1 MTTPNRVRACV
12 DQLAA
17 NGGGI
22 DERIDRLDVRG
33 APDQP
38 LIDELR
44 AASQAWRDEGFG
56 TLTVLDSLGD
66 ELDLD
71 ANPEIE
77 GQIRLI
83 IGKKPTAST
92 FYFLTEQG
100 IRVLL
105 SNLEQAA
112 AARRVLVAAGFDSFR
127 TASCAFESWTEMVPD
142 ETEADRL
149 KGVVPR
155 RIVRDQLAIVPL
167 SIGPILLTEPPA
179 QPSEAFHAWRSV
191 ASKQLLITLCD
202 EVWSDAGTTTV
213 ALTGPR
219 KRRLTAELD
228 GSDPQRD
235 LLPATQAAA
244 WVYDSGRDVE
254 TRHTLFTYELAR
266 EWPEDTPFAEAFAAK
281 APAALEAAQ
290 AAFRLHVREASKETL
305 KSLQDLRKSLS
316 EEVTR
321 VVTQT
326 RELAA
331 TMWRD
336 LLVVVAAL
344 LGRFALVASPKPAES
359 KAADWLLLGIAG
371 YLAFSIIATVASN
384 ASFMGIFRRAR
395 STWQTKLYGFLDPS
409 DLDTLA
415 TKPLN
420 TAETTYR
427 WTRSAACVAYAL
439 VIVGL
444 LLLASTTDPNTGA
457 ASDNALTTVETEAN
471 AEAPANIV
479 VAPSPPAQA
488 PTGEAQNVQNNASGN
503 ESR

>member
-1 MTTPNRVRACV
+1 MTTPSRVRACV

-17 NGGGI
+17 DGGAA
-22 DERIDRLDVRG
+22 DERIDRLDVQG
-33 APDQP
+33 TPDQP

-44 AASQAWRDEGFG
+44 AAAQAWRDEGFG
-56 TLTVLDSLGD
+56 TLTVLDALGD

-83 IGKKPTAST
+83 IGKKPTATT

-100 IRVLL
+100 VRVLL
-105 SNLEQAA
+105 SDLDQAA
-112 AARRVLVAAGFDSFR
+112 AARRVLVAAEFDGFR
-127 TASCAFESWTEMVPD
+127 TASCAFEPWTQMVPD

-149 KGVVPR
+149 KGIVPR

-167 SIGPILLTEPPA
+167 SVGPILLTEAPA
-179 QPSEAFHAWRSV
+179 QESETFHAWRSV
-191 ASKQLLITLCD
+191 ASRQLLTTLCD
-202 EVWSDAGTTTV
+202 EIWSDAGTVTV

-219 KRRLTAELD
+219 KRRLKAGLD
-228 GSDPQRD
+228 AGDPQLD
-235 LLPATQAAA
+235 LAPATEAAA
-244 WVYDSGRDVE
+244 WVYDSGREFE

-266 EWPEDTPFAEAFAAK
+266 EWPDETPFAEAFAAK

-321 VVTQT
+321 FVTQT
-326 RELAA
+326 REIAA

-344 LGRFALVASPKPAES
+344 LGRFALVASPKPAEA
-359 KAADWLLLGIAG
+359 KAADWLLVGIAI
-371 YLAFSIIATVASN
+371 YLAFSIIATIASN
-384 ASFMGIFRRAR
+384 ASFMGIFRSAR
-395 STWQTKLYGFLDPS
+395 STWQTKLYGFLDPG
-409 DLDTLA
+409 DLNTLA

-427 WTRSAACVAYAL
+427 WTRNAACVAYAL
-439 VIVGL
+439 VIAGL
-444 LLLASTTDPNTGA
+444 LLLASTDNPDTDISSNNASTA
-457 ASDNALTTVETEAN
+457 AETETNMA
-471 AEAPANIV
+471 APANIA
-479 VAPSPPAQA
+479 VAPSPTAPA
-488 PTGEAQNVQNNASGN
+488 PTREAQNVQKNASGN
-503 ESR
+503 VSR